1 MTGINSSLLN
11 HWSSTVV
18 KVFMDDLFL
27 MSPSLNK
34 IQEVLHYASLP
45 CPGQKCKS
53 KLSNLGGYRLLV
65 RK

>member
-11 HWSSTVV
+11 HSSSTVV

-34 IQEVLHYASLP
+34 TQEVLHYASLP
-45 CPGQKCKS
+45 CPGQKFK
-53 KLSNLGGYRLLV
+53 
-65 RK
+65 